1 LLPCPEWEERGR
13 EKTGN
18 ARERQ
23 REEKR
28 REGEEEAVES
38 MPAGLEELE
47 YSTGAQCTA
56 RT

>member
-13 EKTGN
+13 KKTGN

-28 REGEEEAVES
+28 RE
-38 MPAGLEELE
+38 
-47 YSTGAQCTA
+47 
-56 RT
+56 